1 MYDNKRVYFGIDNLT
16 LSVAEERIK
25 LDLSLTRKFVIKR

>member
-1 MYDNKRVYFGIDNLT
+1 MYDNKRVYLGIDHLT

-25 LDLSLTRKFVIKR
+25 LDPSLARKFVIKR